1 MKKIK
6 EKKEVILTC
15 IIIKRSLIIILFNTE
30 IQIQVSKRIILAEL
44 KEELVPLIGVPPTGF
59 IVYKISDYGE
69 YELKRLD
76 KTLEYIGI
84 KSGSEVV

>member
-30 IQIQVSKRIILAEL
+30 IQVQVSNRITLAQL

-59 IVYKISDYGE
+59 RVYGIRYGGE
-69 YELKRLD
+69 YELKGLD
-76 KTLEYIGI
+76 KTLEYID
-84 KSGSEVV
+84 SESKV

>member
-15 IIIKRSLIIILFNTE
+15 TIIKRSLIIILFNIE
-30 IQIQVSKRIILAEL
+30 IQVQVDKRITLAQL

-59 IVYKISDYGE
+59 IVYRINGYIE
-69 YELKRLD
+69 YELEELD
-76 KTLEYIGI
+76 KTLVYIGI
-84 KSGSEVV
+84 TSGSKV